1 MRGTGLQLLYLL
13 NFSLG
18 DKKNGGALDNEWTL
32 RFLNLFV
39 EHPISHK
46 GQQQFLQFINDLT
59 SSLGVV
65 SPLPETMAGYNRAC
79 SDVPQ
84 NVRSIYLYRSQL
96 AVSRDQGVQW
106 TWPVLLLPG
115 HSRGHSEP
123 FHGQQSPL
131 RWFEFWIR
139 CKGRIFFFTI
149 TDSVRWWWFNKSLLG
164 NWKREMDRRRANS
177 FAKKWNGKLQDTSG
191 HHWKRRDPHSKV
203 VLSIVSSYLP
213 VAWQQH
219 QSY

>member
-1 MRGTGLQLLYLL
+1 VNIDLNELFMRGTGLQLLYLL

-96 AVSRDQGVQW
+96 AVSRDQGVQ
-106 TWPVLLLPG
+106 
-115 HSRGHSEP
+115 
-123 FHGQQSPL
+123 
-131 RWFEFWIR
+131 
-139 CKGRIFFFTI
+139 
-149 TDSVRWWWFNKSLLG
+149 
-164 NWKREMDRRRANS
+164 
-177 FAKKWNGKLQDTSG
+177 
-191 HHWKRRDPHSKV
+191 
-203 VLSIVSSYLP
+203 
-213 VAWQQH
+213 
-219 QSY
+219 